1 MVESDSESEQNLNI
15 PRKIKGVVN
24 SDLYKR
30 NLIKKARVSGTEY
43 TNYGGKVVSARKKNR
58 STSDAVNDL
67 FNNVVNGLER
77 REHVLSTFLDLSKVF
92 DSREMWCSGTSIV
105 MACLLPKG
113 VRSDSG
119 DFETLGS
126 FLLTYGSGLNSVIQH
141 EQLVQYADDM
151 TLCFKSNTLQELE
164 VTTQNELSER
174 PAVFL
179 DDVLL
184 EETYSTTFIES
195 FLDGGLTWDDN
206 VDNIYARISVGIYA
220 LRHLA
225 KESCRKYF
233 VELEFQ
239 TLTCLYIFDVI
250 MYCRSKCTLV
260 RGEDIHRYETRDRNN
275 YRIMMGFPLTYK
287 TESPKGRR
295 LTFSPVLYWW
305 GLTVV
310 VLQIGIM
317 SFHLY
322 VRSLR
327 GFISLLNTKTTHFSL
342 TILIITAML
351 TEIVMF
357 YSCARKY
364 SKFLD
369 VCNTM
374 ERFDRSL
381 QLAPPAC
388 GMTVKFTTIIV
399 IITATPVM
407 SHVIQ
412 VYLTLKFLKDHEMTM
427 RRNTTL

>member
-1 MVESDSESEQNLNI
+1 
-15 PRKIKGVVN
+15 
-24 SDLYKR
+24 
-30 NLIKKARVSGTEY
+30 
-43 TNYGGKVVSARKKNR
+43 
-58 STSDAVNDL
+58 
-67 FNNVVNGLER
+67 
-77 REHVLSTFLDLSKVF
+77 
-92 DSREMWCSGTSIV
+92 
-105 MACLLPKG
+105 
-113 VRSDSG
+113 
-119 DFETLGS
+119 
-126 FLLTYGSGLNSVIQH
+126 
-141 EQLVQYADDM
+141 
-151 TLCFKSNTLQELE
+151 
-164 VTTQNELSER
+164 
-174 PAVFL
+174 
-179 DDVLL
+179 
-184 EETYSTTFIES
+184 
-195 FLDGGLTWDDN
+195 
-206 VDNIYARISVGIYA
+206 
-220 LRHLA
+220 
-225 KESCRKYF
+225 
-233 VELEFQ
+233 
-239 TLTCLYIFDVI
+239 
-250 MYCRSKCTLV
+250 
-260 RGEDIHRYETRDRNN
+260 
-275 YRIMMGFPLTYK
+275 MMGFPLTYK

-427 RRNTTL
+427 RRIMTLVFYVVIHCRQICMLAQFYEVTKSIAKRFRLVNAKIRQELIIQSYRQSVRRRNPRYINHRQDGTSSTKMKSYMSAYQMLRDAVDQANVFYCDLLMSSVFCKFVDLSVKIFTFYCNLVSERQIRHTIIRILSQICYLHLVVSLSSDVTQAADETAPIICKLINQDLDAGLSVQDADKKSPPRHLSSSSKDSVQLGCTSTPALTKFGPCPLVLSFVNRKPFYGN